1 MRKIKTDIDEKI
13 QEDKEKSSLRP
24 ADFSSYIGQKKIC
37 ESLHIAIQSAKTEK
51 NRFRIFFYMV
61 RRDWARQHWQILWQ
75 MKCVPR

>member
-37 ESLHIAIQSAKTEK
+37 ESLHIAIQSAKKQKRTGSAYSFIWSAGTGQDNIGK
-51 NRFRIFFYMV
+51 YCG
-61 RRDWARQHWQILWQ
+61 
-75 MKCVPR
+75 K